1 MDAAACVPP
10 RGADRAADVHAFIER
25 LPHTLQVPPQYAL
38 RAPDAGEPWQVRI
51 MLAPPDQA
59 ALDAL
64 RPSAYQLCAAAQH
77 GLGLAAIGSQIHP
90 EHWTVTLHAADA
102 PQLAFVGACA
112 LWWVANASPALLRA
126 LLKQLAAQIGPRDE

>member
-1 MDAAACVPP
+1 MPP

-25 LPHTLQVPPQYAL
+25 LPRTIDAPPQHAL

-59 ALDAL
+59 ALDA
-64 RPSAYQLCAAAQH
+64 RQPSAYQLCAAAQH
-77 GLGLAAIGSQIHP
+77 ALGLAAIGSQIHP

-126 LLKQLAAQIGPRDE
+126 LLTQLAAELARHDE